1 MSTLEF
7 VSAPGVEA
15 LINIVLILALVSI
28 TTCYAHQVK
37 KQTEI
42 MREDRERPRIVELMK
57 DIVTPFIRQLE
68 LEIRSLEKGDYGWD
82 HRGKRAKNI
91 NKLIGPEMILNDLKR
106 KSPPLKEKIEDHN
119 ERCSILREKLENLDK
134 AIYTRE
140 FEEKCR
146 DRFAEHN
153 KKYRAGDPEFL
164 PGHLIKNSPE
174 VFVGH
179 IIDNRKELSCT
190 TRFNDFWRGYGAEF
204 LEMRN
209 RGDIKDKID
218 EIGSIAEELKRLSQ
232 EIKDDLEQLREK
244 YRQKYHLLMGE
255 IEFKGI

>member
-1 MSTLEF
+1 M
-7 VSAPGVEA
+7 SAPGVEA

-28 TTCYAHQVK
+28 TAYYAHQVR

-42 MREDRERPRIVELMK
+42 MREDRERPQIVELMK
-57 DIVTPFIRQLE
+57 GIVTPFIHQLE
-68 LEIRSLEKGDYGWD
+68 VEIRSLEKGEYEWD
-82 HRGKRAKNI
+82 HRGKRAKNV
-91 NKLIGPEMILNDLKR
+91 NKLIGPERILNDLKR
-106 KSPPLKEKIEDHN
+106 KSPPLKEKIENHN

-146 DRFAEHN
+146 DRVAEHN
-153 KKYRAGDPEFL
+153 KKYRAGNPEFL
-164 PGHLIKNSPE
+164 SDGLIKNSPE

-179 IIDNRKELSCT
+179 IIDNRKELFSA
-190 TRFNDFWRGYGAEF
+190 TRFHDFWRGHGAEF

-218 EIGSIAEELKRLSQ
+218 EIGSIAEELKSLSQ

-244 YRQKYHLLMGE
+244 YSQKYHLLMGE
-255 IEFKGI
+255 IGFKEI